1 MSSARVMSIASLGFG
16 RMAVHCATDVT
27 APPQKRG
34 SARRRKRIQAS
45 STSPASIQCRSAR
58 SSSFV
63 RSKYAAAAR
72 CSARQRSGRVRRSS
86 ARRNSRN
93 KRWYRYA
100 DPPSIDSVSTWRRAR
115 SARSAATIGPAGDL
129 VARRRFEDVEHRG
142 REHEPED
149 VDGQPV
155 DDLRVEVL
163 RELVGG
169 PTEAGD
175 GAGLVMAVGEDA
187 RERNGGDQ
195 PFRTLEEVGAIGFVE
210 CHSQHFEQRRGLV
223 GQQVQVVGRDLVEVA
238 RQPQPRDAREG
249 GDGASDEEHVQRRRT
264 VDAECVQLGER
275 QGILEHVDAV
285 ADEHGLVAHARQ
297 AVGDR
302 SIIGRSAGARERVEH
317 SGSETTDVV
326 VVLVEGEPYDGRR
339 DRPGPLRDAGRLTAA
354 GWPTDE
360 GEARDQRR
368 GDPRCELATTHLVP
382 RWGGNVVR
390 AWHRSRTTL

>member
-1 MSSARVMSIASLGFG
+1 M
-16 RMAVHCATDVT
+16 
-27 APPQKRG
+27 
-34 SARRRKRIQAS
+34 
-45 STSPASIQCRSAR
+45 
-58 SSSFV
+58 
-63 RSKYAAAAR
+63 
-72 CSARQRSGRVRRSS
+72 
-86 ARRNSRN
+86 
-93 KRWYRYA
+93 
-100 DPPSIDSVSTWRRAR
+100 
-115 SARSAATIGPAGDL
+115 
-129 VARRRFEDVEHRG
+129 
-142 REHEPED
+142 
-149 VDGQPV
+149 
-155 DDLRVEVL
+155 

-238 RQPQPRDAREG
+238 RQPQPRDARER

-264 VDAECVQLGER
+264 VDAERVQLGER
-275 QGILEHVDAV
+275 QGILERVDAV

-302 SIIGRSAGARERVEH
+302 SIVGRSAGARERVEH
-317 SGSETTDVV
+317 SGPEATDVV

-339 DRPGPLRDAGRLTAA
+339 DRPGPLRDAGRLAAA
-354 GWPTDE
+354 GRPADE